1 MSSSQVSQAMTSKEI
16 IETGLSS
23 IGKIKIMKALA
34 EENKLATVYV
44 LHKKTHLK
52 REDIKNNILD
62 LVKIG
67 WVTRN
72 KYANVMYGINR
83 DNKYVSELIDF
94 FNDVGYIGQ
103 Q

>member
-1 MSSSQVSQAMTSKEI
+1 MNSSQVSQAMTSKEI
-16 IETGLSS
+16 IEIGLGS

-67 WVTRN
+67 WVTQN

-103 Q
+103 